1 MERFNLIEA
10 EAHIQVYK
18 CVVQKFFKETKA
30 YECLNESFKVT
41 KSPSLLQ
48 CEMAVFVLKWD
59 PKDCTLEDIN
69 NLLSE
74 ALEMDV
80 EIVISKRAGPLF
92 SLVFSHSI

>member
-1 MERFNLIEA
+1 
-10 EAHIQVYK
+10 
-18 CVVQKFFKETKA
+18 
-30 YECLNESFKVT
+30 
-41 KSPSLLQ
+41 
-48 CEMAVFVLKWD
+48 MAVFVLKWD

-80 EIVISKRAGPLF
+80 EIVISKRAGPLL